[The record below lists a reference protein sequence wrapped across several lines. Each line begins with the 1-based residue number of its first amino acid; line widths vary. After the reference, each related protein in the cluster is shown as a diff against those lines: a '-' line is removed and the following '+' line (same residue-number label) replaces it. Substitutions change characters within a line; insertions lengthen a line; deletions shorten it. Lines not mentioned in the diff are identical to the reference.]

1 MQMCTQYY
9 YCLLSL
15 FNSVIPDILFPT
27 ANYQYITNQFVDII
41 FECNATGIPA
51 PNIQFFLGDTVLN
64 SQFNERYSLPDA
76 MMETVVISGR
86 GDLVFLVTQQLL
98 INTALDAD
106 SNNYSCVATN
116 QNIRQP
122 NDSVGFELIIRGE
135 CV

>member
-1 MQMCTQYY
+1 M
-9 YCLLSL
+9 
-15 FNSVIPDILFPT
+15 
-27 ANYQYITNQFVDII
+27 DII

-76 MMETVVISGR
+76 MMETVDISGR
-86 GDLVFLVTQQLL
+86 GDLGVFLVTQQLL
-98 INTALDAD
+98 IKTALDAD

-122 NDSVGFELIIRGE
+122 NDSVGFELIVRGE

>member
-1 MQMCTQYY
+1 MCTQYY
-9 YCLLSL
+9 SCLLSL

-27 ANYQYITNQFVDII
+27 VNYQYITNQFMDII
-41 FECNATGIPA
+41 FQCNATGIPA
-51 PNIQFFLGDTVLN
+51 PNIQFFLGDTMLN

-76 MMETVVISGR
+76 MMETVESGR

-122 NDSVGFELIIRGE
+122 NDSVEFELIVRGE